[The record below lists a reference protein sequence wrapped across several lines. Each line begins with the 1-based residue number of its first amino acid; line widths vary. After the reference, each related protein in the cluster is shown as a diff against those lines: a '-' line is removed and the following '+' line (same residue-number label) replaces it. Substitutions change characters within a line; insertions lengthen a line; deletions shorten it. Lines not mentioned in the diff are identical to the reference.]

1 MWLNPSRR
9 CWQNDEVKPLLVE
22 IVEKIVEIGSSSG
35 LAEMLDEC
43 RMVMACHGAIRAN
56 QALSGAQISALMAQ
70 LDECRNPSHCPH
82 GRPTWIRWDIRT
94 LEKSFKR
101 IV

>member
-1 MWLNPSRR
+1 
-9 CWQNDEVKPLLVE
+9 LVE
-22 IVEKIVEIGSSSG
+22 IVEKIVEIGSSTG

-56 QALSGAQISALMAQ
+56 QALSDKQISGLMTQ
-70 LDECRNPSHCPH
+70 LDECHNPSHCPH

-101 IV
+101 VV